1 MPIGQVA
8 RQAGLRTSAI
18 RYYERIGLLPAPE
31 RSGGRR
37 RYGPEVLE
45 RLTVIR
51 FARAN
56 GFPLR
61 EIRSLLGGR
70 PYSARLRG
78 LAREKIRS
86 LDQAIQRARAMQ
98 SVLRS
103 ALRCRC
109 MDVTE
114 CGRRLSASRAS
125 SDPPKSRRGPGQ
137 RQTC

>member
-8 RQAGLRTSAI
+8 REAGLRTSAI

-31 RSGGRR
+31 RSAGRR
-37 RYGPEVLE
+37 RYGAGVLE

-56 GFPLR
+56 GFTLR
-61 EIRSLLGGR
+61 EIRSLLSGR

-86 LDQAIQRARAMQ
+86 LDQAVARARAMQ
-98 SVLRS
+98 AVLRS
-103 ALRCRC
+103 TLRCRC
-109 MDVTE
+109 LDVAE
-114 CGRRLSASRAS
+114 CGGRLSRL
-125 SDPPKSRRGPGQ
+125 
-137 RQTC
+137 